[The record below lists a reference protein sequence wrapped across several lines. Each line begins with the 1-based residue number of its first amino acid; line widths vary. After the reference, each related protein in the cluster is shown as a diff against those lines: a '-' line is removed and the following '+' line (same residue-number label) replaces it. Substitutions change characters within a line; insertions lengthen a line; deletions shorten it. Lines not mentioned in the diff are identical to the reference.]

1 MARKPTQV
9 TVPMPPQ
16 VDPRTGLSLL
26 QRQIEKGQA
35 LLSRRPI
42 PEDALSSWELV
53 TRNVLEKAFGV
64 NSPNVSSIE
73 DIGRLF
79 ILPDWNDAQ
88 WEQHQYDTLSG
99 KLSMIGG
106 LIELLE
112 TEVQLQS
119 GQPITA
125 VNPTGSGAAISSAV
139 AGGSKHKIFIVHGHN
154 EAVLHETARFLERID
169 QDIIILREQP
179 NEGRTIIQKFE
190 DYADVGFAVVLL
202 TGDDRGGSA
211 KAAYEDQ
218 SLRARQN
225 VILELGYFLGRL
237 GRNRV
242 CALFQKGVE
251 IPSDYSG
258 VLYIELDQHGGWRF
272 SLAKELKAAGLSV
285 DMNKAV

>member
-9 TVPMPPQ
+9 SVPMPPQ
-16 VDPRTGLSLL
+16 VDPHTGLLLL
-26 QRQIEKGQA
+26 QRQIEKGQD

-53 TRNVLEKAFGV
+53 TRNVLEKAFGT

-79 ILPDWNDAQ
+79 IFPDWNDAQ
-88 WEQHQYDTLSG
+88 WEQHRYETLSS

-106 LIELLE
+106 LVELLE

-119 GQPITA
+119 GQRITA
-125 VNPTGSGAAISSAV
+125 VSPTGSGAPTSSADAV
-139 AGGSKHKIFIVHGHN
+139 GSKHKIFIVHGHN
-154 EAVLHETARFLERID
+154 EATLHETARLLEKLD

-190 DYADVGFAVVLL
+190 DYADVGFAIVLL
-202 TGDDRGGSA
+202 TGDDRGGPA

-237 GRNRV
+237 GRHRV